1 MVSRLDS
8 LSVLC
13 FQTMATIR
21 LLSSNDAEGIG
32 IVIGVLAKGVL
43 AKKNVFWNAE
53 RAKAQI
59 YIDGI

>member
-1 MVSRLDS
+1 
-8 LSVLC
+8 VLC

-53 RAKAQI
+53 RAKAQM